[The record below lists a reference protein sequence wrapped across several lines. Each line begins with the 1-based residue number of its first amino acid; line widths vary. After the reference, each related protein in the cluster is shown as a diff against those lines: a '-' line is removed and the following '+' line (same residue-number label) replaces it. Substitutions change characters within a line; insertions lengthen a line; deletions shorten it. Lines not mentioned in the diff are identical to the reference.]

1 MLVSSSARLVTGATA
16 TRPACAA
23 CRTQRRFASKLVEV
37 ELQTEIPSLGP
48 RGARVAVS
56 PGTARN
62 RLIPSGQALYVGRD
76 GLAVSPLGRM
86 LRKEAERAG
95 GIAEVMKREREREA
109 ERRAKRVLDEMSG
122 VAHDPHAAARAAEES
137 LLGSLAL
144 LPQPLPFKRLT
155 TSPTSSDLF
164 GSVSASDVL
173 ATLKE
178 QNVNLDAHVGAAF
191 REQDGVEKGRVKR
204 LGEFVFSVPFKV
216 LESEYEVKVKVDKA

>member
-1 MLVSSSARLVTGATA
+1 MLVSSSTRLLTTV
-16 TRPACAA
+16 PACA
-23 CRTQRRFASKLVEV
+23 CRSQRRYASKLVEV

-48 RGARVAVS
+48 RGARIAVS
-56 PGTARN
+56 PGIARN

-95 GIAEVMKREREREA
+95 GIAEVMRREREREQ
-109 ERRAKRVLDEMSG
+109 ERRAKRVLEEMSG
-122 VAHDPHAAARAAEES
+122 TAHDPHAAARSAEES

-155 TSPTSSDLF
+155 TSPTSTDLF

-178 QNVNLDAHVGAAF
+178 HEVNLDAHVGAGF
-191 REQDGVEKGRVKR
+191 REQEGVEKGRVKR
-204 LGEFVFSVPFKV
+204 LGEFVFEVPFKV
-216 LESEYEVKVKVDKA
+216 LESSYEIKIVVDKA